1 MVPAR
6 GTRLRPPAPLSN
18 SFIAR
23 RPASPVGL
31 EGDQVVRRQAVQPVG
46 QAADEARALPPPRRA
61 TGAARDPGPGGGARL
76 FTVNFPTRHPV
87 VTVCLRLRNLAFPA
101 PGGYSWDLSGR

>member
-6 GTRLRPPAPLSN
+6 GTRVRTPDPLSN

-46 QAADEARALPPPRRA
+46 QSADAARALPPPRRA
-61 TGAARDPGPGGGARL
+61 TGAARDPGPGGGAGP
-76 FTVNFPTRHPV
+76 FTVNFPTRHQV
-87 VTVCLRLRNLAFPA
+87 VTVCLRLLNVLFPA
-101 PGGYSWDLSGR
+101 PGV